1 MPRIRLLEDTELDDD
16 SRAAAQAMEA
26 QGKDTS
32 TLRGLAHSRELFKT
46 YNQFYFLYLQIEL
59 INLYPTPFLLHS
71 CGTTHRLFILI
82 YKLFG

>member
-46 YNQFYFLYLQIEL
+46 YNQFYEYF
-59 INLYPTPFLLHS
+59 
-71 CGTTHRLFILI
+71 
-82 YKLFG
+82 